1 MKKAGKN
8 TYIPSSAVTVG
19 AWQAIVGQKEKEGPL
34 GKYFDLYSNDE
45 YFGQETYEK
54 AEAQMQKEAMNR
66 VFEKAN
72 LRDEDVDFIFA
83 GDLLNQCVSSAY
95 GSRDRG
101 AGYFGLYGACS
112 TVIEAAII
120 AAMTIDGG
128 FAKRAVAI
136 TSSHFCTA
144 ERQYRYPLNYGSVRP
159 PSAQWTVTGSG
170 CLLLTDEDIPNM
182 PKISAFC
189 PGTIIDM
196 GISDIN
202 NMGAAMAPA
211 AADTLKKYFRDT
223 KTSPDSYDLI
233 LTGDLGSIGHE
244 LVKTLLERENISLG
258 ANYLDCGMMI
268 FDADKQDVHAGGSGC
283 GCCASVLAAYVLP
296 QMQAGLY
303 KNVLVA
309 ATGALMSPTTNQQ
322 GESIPGISHLVELTR
337 MYR

>member
-1 MKKAGKN
+1 
-8 TYIPSSAVTVG
+8 
-19 AWQAIVGQKEKEGPL
+19 
-34 GKYFDLYSNDE
+34 
-45 YFGQETYEK
+45 
-54 AEAQMQKEAMNR
+54 MQKEAMNR

-120 AAMTIDGG
+120 AAMTIDGS

-322 GESIPGISHLVELTR
+322 GESIPAISHLIRLTI
-337 MYR
+337 

>member
-120 AAMTIDGG
+120 AAMTIDGS

-144 ERQYRYPLNYGSVRP
+144 ERQYRHPLNYGSVRP

-268 FDADKQDVHAGGSGC
+268 FDADNQDVHAGGSGC

-322 GESIPGISHLVELTR
+322 GESIPAISHLIRLTI
-337 MYR
+337 

>member
-19 AWQAIVGQKEKEGPL
+19 AWQAIVGQREKEGPL

-83 GDLLNQCVSSAY
+83 GDLLNQCVSSVY

-322 GESIPGISHLVELTR
+322 GESIPAISHLIRLTI
-337 MYR
+337 

>member
-223 KTSPDSYDLI
+223 KTSPYSYDLI

-244 LVKTLLERENISLG
+244 LVKTLLERENLSLG

-322 GESIPGISHLVELTR
+322 GESIPAISHLIRLTI
-337 MYR
+337 

>member
-120 AAMTIDGG
+120 AAMTIDGS

-211 AADTLKKYFRDT
+211 AADTLNKFFRDT

-322 GESIPGISHLVELTR
+322 GESIPAISHLIRLTI
-337 MYR
+337 

>member
-1 MKKAGKN
+1 MKKTGKS

-120 AAMTIDGG
+120 AAMTIDGS

-268 FDADKQDVHAGGSGC
+268 FDADNQDVHAGGSGC

-322 GESIPGISHLVELTR
+322 GESIPAISHLIRLTI
-337 MYR
+337 

>member
-1 MKKAGKN
+1 MKKTGKN
-8 TYIPSSAVTVG
+8 TYIPSAAVTVG

-159 PSAQWTVTGSG
+159 PSAQWTVTGAG
-170 CLLLTDEDIPNM
+170 CLLLTDEAIPNM

-189 PGTIIDM
+189 PGTIVDM

-211 AADTLKKYFRDT
+211 AADTLKKYFKDT

-268 FDADKQDVHAGGSGC
+268 FDAEKQDVHAGGSGC

-322 GESIPGISHLVELTR
+322 GESIPAISHLIRLTV
-337 MYR
+337 

>member
-1 MKKAGKN
+1 
-8 TYIPSSAVTVG
+8 
-19 AWQAIVGQKEKEGPL
+19 
-34 GKYFDLYSNDE
+34 
-45 YFGQETYEK
+45 
-54 AEAQMQKEAMNR
+54 
-66 VFEKAN
+66 
-72 LRDEDVDFIFA
+72 
-83 GDLLNQCVSSAY
+83 
-95 GSRDRG
+95 
-101 AGYFGLYGACS
+101 
-112 TVIEAAII
+112 
-120 AAMTIDGG
+120 MTIDGG
-128 FAKRAVAI
+128 FAKRVVAI

-322 GESIPGISHLVELTR
+322 GESIPAISHLIRLTI
-337 MYR
+337 

>member
-1 MKKAGKN
+1 MKKSGKN

-83 GDLLNQCVSSAY
+83 GDLLNQCVSSSY

-268 FDADKQDVHAGGSGC
+268 FDADNQDVHAGGSGC

-322 GESIPGISHLVELTR
+322 GESIPAISHLIRLTI
-337 MYR
+337 

>member
-170 CLLLTDEDIPNM
+170 CLLLTDENIPNM

-268 FDADKQDVHAGGSGC
+268 FDADNQDVHAGGSGC

-322 GESIPGISHLVELTR
+322 GESIPAISHLIRLTI
-337 MYR
+337 

>member
-1 MKKAGKN
+1 MKKTGKN
-8 TYIPSSAVTVG
+8 TYIPSAAVSVG

-211 AADTLKKYFRDT
+211 AADTLKKYFKDT

-322 GESIPGISHLVELTR
+322 GESIPAISHLIRLTI
-337 MYR
+337 

>member
-170 CLLLTDEDIPNM
+170 CLLLTDEDMPNM

-268 FDADKQDVHAGGSGC
+268 FDADNQDVHAGGSGC

-322 GESIPGISHLVELTR
+322 GESIPAISHLIRLTI
-337 MYR
+337 

>member
-19 AWQAIVGQKEKEGPL
+19 AWQAIVGQREKEGPL

-258 ANYLDCGMMI
+258 ANHLDCGMMI
-268 FDADKQDVHAGGSGC
+268 FDADNQDVHAGGSGC

-322 GESIPGISHLVELTR
+322 GESIPAISHLIRLTI
-337 MYR
+337 

>member
-170 CLLLTDEDIPNM
+170 CLLLTGEDIPNM

-268 FDADKQDVHAGGSGC
+268 FDADNQDVHAGGSGC

-322 GESIPGISHLVELTR
+322 GESIPAISHLIRLTI
-337 MYR
+337 

>member
-1 MKKAGKN
+1 
-8 TYIPSSAVTVG
+8 
-19 AWQAIVGQKEKEGPL
+19 
-34 GKYFDLYSNDE
+34 
-45 YFGQETYEK
+45 
-54 AEAQMQKEAMNR
+54 MQKEAMNR

-120 AAMTIDGG
+120 AAMTIDGS

-283 GCCASVLAAYVLP
+283 GCWASALAGYVLP

-322 GESIPGISHLVELTR
+322 GESIPAISHLIRLTI
-337 MYR
+337 

>member
-95 GSRDRG
+95 GSRDHG

-268 FDADKQDVHAGGSGC
+268 FDADNQDVHAGGSGC

-322 GESIPGISHLVELTR
+322 GESIPAISHLIRLTI
-337 MYR
+337 

>member
-83 GDLLNQCVSSAY
+83 GDLLYQCVSSAY

-120 AAMTIDGG
+120 AAMTIDGS

-322 GESIPGISHLVELTR
+322 GESIPAISHLIRLTI
-337 MYR
+337 

>member
-8 TYIPSSAVTVG
+8 TYLPSSAVTVG

-182 PKISAFC
+182 PKISEFC

-258 ANYLDCGMMI
+258 VNYLDCGMMI

-322 GESIPGISHLVELTR
+322 GESIPAISHLIRLTI
-337 MYR
+337 

>member
-1 MKKAGKN
+1 MKKMGKR
-8 TYIPSSAVTVG
+8 TYLPSSTVTVG

-34 GKYFDLYSNDE
+34 GRYFDLFSNDE
-45 YFGQETYEK
+45 YFGQKTYEK

-83 GDLLNQCVSSAY
+83 GDLLNQCVGSAY

-120 AAMTIDGG
+120 ASMAIDGG

-136 TSSHFCTA
+136 TSSHFCAA

-159 PSAQWTVTGSG
+159 PSAQWTVTGAG
-170 CLLLTDEDIPNM
+170 CLLLTDEDTPNM

-211 AADTLKKYFRDT
+211 AADTLKRYFKDT

-244 LVKTLLERENISLG
+244 LVKTLLDRENITLG
-258 ANYLDCGMMI
+258 ANYLDCGMII

-296 QMQAGLY
+296 MMRTGLY

-322 GESIPGISHLVELTR
+322 GESIPAISHLIRLTV
-337 MYR
+337 

>member
-1 MKKAGKN
+1 MKKTGKN
-8 TYIPSSAVTVG
+8 TYIPSAAVSVG

-268 FDADKQDVHAGGSGC
+268 FDADNQDVHAGGSGC

-322 GESIPGISHLVELTR
+322 GESIPAISHLIRLTI
-337 MYR
+337 

>member
-170 CLLLTDEDIPNM
+170 CLLLTEEDTPNM

-268 FDADKQDVHAGGSGC
+268 FDADNQDVHAGGSGC

-322 GESIPGISHLVELTR
+322 GESIPAISHLIRLTI
-337 MYR
+337 

>member
-1 MKKAGKN
+1 
-8 TYIPSSAVTVG
+8 
-19 AWQAIVGQKEKEGPL
+19 
-34 GKYFDLYSNDE
+34 
-45 YFGQETYEK
+45 
-54 AEAQMQKEAMNR
+54 MQKEAMNR

-182 PKISAFC
+182 PKISEFC

-258 ANYLDCGMMI
+258 VNYLDCGMMI

-322 GESIPGISHLVELTR
+322 GESIPAISHLIRLTI
-337 MYR
+337 

>member
-1 MKKAGKN
+1 MKKTGKS

-120 AAMTIDGG
+120 AAMTIYGS

-159 PSAQWTVTGSG
+159 PSAQWTVTGSR

-322 GESIPGISHLVELTR
+322 GESIPAISHLIRLTI
-337 MYR
+337 

>member
-1 MKKAGKN
+1 MKKTGKS

-170 CLLLTDEDIPNM
+170 CLLLTDEDIPKM

-322 GESIPGISHLVELTR
+322 GESIPAISHLIRLTI
-337 MYR
+337 

>member
-1 MKKAGKN
+1 MKKTGKN

-268 FDADKQDVHAGGSGC
+268 FDADNQDVHAGGSGC

-322 GESIPGISHLVELTR
+322 GESIPAISHLIRLTI
-337 MYR
+337 

>member
-19 AWQAIVGQKEKEGPL
+19 AWQAIVGQREKEGPL

-120 AAMTIDGG
+120 AAMTIDSG

-258 ANYLDCGMMI
+258 ANHLDCGMMI
-268 FDADKQDVHAGGSGC
+268 FDADNQDVHAGGSGC

-322 GESIPGISHLVELTR
+322 GESIPAISHLIRLTI
-337 MYR
+337 

>member
-34 GKYFDLYSNDE
+34 GKYIDLNSNDE

-268 FDADKQDVHAGGSGC
+268 FDADNQDVHAGGSGC

-322 GESIPGISHLVELTR
+322 GESIPAISHLIRLTI
-337 MYR
+337 

>member
-120 AAMTIDGG
+120 AAMTIDGS

-159 PSAQWTVTGSG
+159 PSAQWTVTGAG
-170 CLLLTDEDIPNM
+170 ALVLDCRAKPLARVEL
-182 PKISAFC
+182 
-189 PGTIIDM
+189 GTVGRVIDY
-196 GISDIN
+196 DVPDAN
-202 NMGAAMAPA
+202 HMGAAMAPA
-211 AADTLKKYFRDT
+211 AADTLLTHFE
-223 KTSPDSYDLI
+223 DSGRGPSDYDLI
-233 LTGDLGSIGHE
+233 ATGDLGVIGRGLLIE
-244 LVKTLLERENISLG
+244 LMKKRGMPLIEERYI
-258 ANYLDCGMMI
+258 DCGAQM
-268 FDADKQDVHAGGSGC
+268 FSPDQDVHAGGSGC
-283 GCCASVLAAYVLP
+283 ACLASVFSAVLLGKLS
-296 QMQAGLY
+296 ARELKRILIIG
-303 KNVLVA
+303 
-309 ATGALMSPTTNQQ
+309 TGALLSPVSALQ
-322 GESIPGISHLVELTR
+322 GESIPSIAHALSIECP
-337 MYR
+337 

>member
-244 LVKTLLERENISLG
+244 LVKTLLEKENISLG

-268 FDADKQDVHAGGSGC
+268 FDADNQDVHAGGSGC

-303 KNVLVA
+303 KNVLIA

-322 GESIPGISHLVELTR
+322 GESIPAISHLIRLTI
-337 MYR
+337 

>member
-8 TYIPSSAVTVG
+8 TYIPSSAVTVD
-19 AWQAIVGQKEKEGPL
+19 AWQAIVGQKEKDGPL

-196 GISDIN
+196 GVSDIN

-268 FDADKQDVHAGGSGC
+268 FDADNQDVHAGGSGC

-303 KNVLVA
+303 KNVLIA

-322 GESIPGISHLVELTR
+322 GESIPAISHLIRLTI
-337 MYR
+337 

>member
-1 MKKAGKN
+1 MKKTGKN
-8 TYIPSSAVTVG
+8 TYIPSAAVTVG

-170 CLLLTDEDIPNM
+170 CLLLTNEEKSNM

-189 PGTIIDM
+189 PGTIVDM

-211 AADTLKKYFRDT
+211 AADTLKKYFKDT

-268 FDADKQDVHAGGSGC
+268 FDAEKQDVHAGGSGC
-283 GCCASVLAAYVLP
+283 GCCASVLSAYVLP

-322 GESIPGISHLVELTR
+322 GESIPAISHLIRLTV
-337 MYR
+337 

>member
-19 AWQAIVGQKEKEGPL
+19 AWQAIVGQREKEGPL

-268 FDADKQDVHAGGSGC
+268 FDADNQDVHAGGSGC

-322 GESIPGISHLVELTR
+322 GESIPAISHLIRLTI
-337 MYR
+337 

>member
-19 AWQAIVGQKEKEGPL
+19 VWQAIVGQKEKEGPL

-268 FDADKQDVHAGGSGC
+268 FDADNQDVHAGGSGC

-322 GESIPGISHLVELTR
+322 GESIPAISHLIRLTI
-337 MYR
+337 